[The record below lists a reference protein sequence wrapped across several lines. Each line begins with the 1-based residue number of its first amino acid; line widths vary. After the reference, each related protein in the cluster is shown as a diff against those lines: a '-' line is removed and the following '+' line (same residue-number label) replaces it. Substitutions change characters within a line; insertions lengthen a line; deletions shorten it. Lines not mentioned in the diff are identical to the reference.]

1 MKLTRREAMV
11 LRFMFEMLREI
22 PIVGVKQVAEF
33 LGVSLPSAHELL
45 SRLTREK
52 GLLVRVERKGYMLS
66 KRGKSIARKLVMAHR
81 VLEVVFHVVFGMDAD
96 NACIMATY
104 IDYLISQEHIINAF
118 KHLGCP
124 ECCPHNKKIPV
135 GGDLCE

>member
-1 MKLTRREAMV
+1 MKLTRRESMV
-11 LRFMFEMLREI
+11 LRFIFEALGKT

-45 SRLTREK
+45 SRLTKEK
-52 GLLVRVERKGYMLS
+52 GLLMRVERKGYTLS
-66 KRGKSIARKLVMAHR
+66 KHGEAVARKIVAAHR

-96 NACIMATY
+96 NACNMATY
-104 IDYLISQEHIINAF
+104 VDYLISQEYVINAF

-124 ECCPHNKKIPV
+124 ECCPHNKRIPI
-135 GGDLCE
+135 GGDSCE